1 MADLKIRVYKGGGAD
16 PETTVTIPG
25 GILKMAS
32 ALIPRQAA
40 AALQEKGI
48 DIDEIIR
55 LSENPDAHG
64 TLVDV
69 EEHKKNERVV
79 IALE

>member
-32 ALIPRQAA
+32 ALIPKPHSPHAHN
-40 AALQEKGI
+40 
-48 DIDEIIR
+48 
-55 LSENPDAHG
+55 LS
-64 TLVDV
+64 
-69 EEHKKNERVV
+69 
-79 IALE
+79 